1 MALGVGLVYDE
12 RMCAH
17 QDDDYMQSEQP
28 ARITSIYDRLKSAGI
43 VERCC
48 HKSQICIYSFYLGYH
63 AIFSA
68 IECSITFSSFYDI
81 LSELVNFLCIGSHLT
96 RVNQFVKNYH

>member
-1 MALGVGLVYDE
+1 MAMALGVGLVYDE

-17 QDDDYMQSEQP
+17 QDDEYMQSEQP

-48 HKSQICIYSFYLGYH
+48 HKSQIWIYLFYLGHH
-63 AIFSA
+63 AIF
-68 IECSITFSSFYDI
+68 
-81 LSELVNFLCIGSHLT
+81 LQLNV
-96 RVNQFVKNYH
+96 

>member
-17 QDDDYMQSEQP
+17 QDDEYMQSEQP

-48 HKSQICIYSFYLGYH
+48 HKSPHVYMYLFHIFGSPCY
-63 AIFSA
+63 FSA
-68 IECSITFSSFYDI
+68 IGGLITFSSFYDI
-81 LSELVNFLCIGSHLT
+81 ACLHLSIFLCIGSLI
-96 RVNQFVKNYH
+96 

>member
-48 HKSQICIYSFYLGYH
+48 THKSHMCKNLFFYLGHH
-63 AIFSA
+63 AIFLQLNVL
-68 IECSITFSSFYDI
+68 ITFSSFSDS
-81 LSELVNFLCIGSHLT
+81 LSELGS
-96 RVNQFVKNYH
+96 FFFA